1 MDRVKRLEAEMEGLK
16 DTVSKLQNQ
25 IATLHDGLAAFG
37 HPVET
42 ILWQRGLPVI
52 AQGDRSRT
60 LLPLNLSPAEEDR
73 FYQLMRRYSFRLFL
87 RDLIQSPEGTD
98 LNGLTRYCS
107 VKTVRSYLKELA
119 QLGIVTFA
127 EGQSYQLIQQQIS
140 SFGPTL
146 EWYVSRIFQRE
157 FLAPALFN
165 VRLDHTRFGG
175 DYDLIAIVSG
185 HLVYV
190 EIKSSP
196 PRGVEVQA
204 VSAFLNRLQD
214 LQPHMAM
221 FLVDTE
227 LRMKDKIVPLFTEAL
242 EASPHHAQATPVSR
256 LINEIFHIQH
266 TIYLVNSRNGIYTNL
281 RRCFRDFLQT
291 GKKAG
296 DMVQTQYR

>member
-25 IATLHDGLAAFG
+25 IDTLQEALAAYG

-42 ILWQRGLPVI
+42 LLWQRGLPVI
-52 AQGDRSRT
+52 AEGDRSRT
-60 LLPLNLSPAEEDR
+60 LLPANVSPAEEHR
-73 FYQLMRRYSFRLFL
+73 FYQLLRRYSFRLFL
-87 RDLIQSPEGTD
+87 RDLIQLPEGAN

-107 VKTVRSYLKELA
+107 VKTVRSYLRGLA
-119 QLGIVTFA
+119 NLGIVTFSG
-127 EGQSYQLIQQQIS
+127 GQSYRLIPQHIT

-146 EWYVSRIFQRE
+146 EWYVSKIFQQE

-165 VRLDHTRFGG
+165 VRLDRTRFGG

-185 HLVYV
+185 YLVYV

-204 VSAFLNRLQD
+204 VSAFLNRLED
-214 LQPHMAM
+214 LKPHMAI

-227 LRMKDKIVPLFTEAL
+227 LRMKDKIVPLFAEAL
-242 EASPHHAQATPVSR
+242 EASPYHPQATPAR
-256 LINEIFHIQH
+256 LVNEIFHLQH

-281 RRCFRDFLQT
+281 RTCFRDFLH
-291 GKKAG
+291 
-296 DMVQTQYR
+296 R